1 MSVADADPT
10 CSRMTQSSGRIACR
24 FDGHIPSVDV
34 KIRHGLPSRCLWRQL
49 TYLYWLTPTGPMPE
63 VCRMI
68 AIHSG
73 AKRIEI
79 GRGK

>member
-34 KIRHGLPSRCLWRQL
+34 KIRHGLPSRCMKPLMATTHLFVLADTDR
-49 TYLYWLTPTGPMPE
+49 
-63 VCRMI
+63 
-68 AIHSG
+68 AD
-73 AKRIEI
+73 A
-79 GRGK
+79 RGVQNDSDPFGSQTN